1 MKLDRDNLDEPQ
13 EEDSIRKYS
22 IRTRFTI
29 WFLLLSIVPL
39 LAITYFV
46 QQINSNI
53 IIENEKESLQNVVQ
67 SKAQLI
73 DSWFTSQMSELEVAS
88 KADIAKTMDPI
99 RLNPYLS
106 ELKNRSLIFETMF
119 ALDLDGIVIAHS
131 NTSSIGGDYSDRSY
145 VSKVKNGESVFSE
158 VVVSKVTGNR
168 IIVLATPIYDNN
180 GTIVGILAG
189 SANFEMLVENI
200 INQNQDSDSIINLV
214 DNQGIIQVSVDETII
229 GKHADEAELIEEFKT
244 VLMKSMKESGISQFE
259 YMNETY
265 HISYAPIQ
273 TVDYGLSIN
282 TREEIVLAESKS
294 VQLTSFIIIMITAI
308 IIFAL
313 SLFIVRSITSP
324 ILSVARRM
332 KLVSRGDLSIEPMK
346 IRTQDELGELSH
358 NFNVMVDNMKNLVS
372 NIKVASV
379 QVHAASEELSA
390 SSEETLQA
398 TEQIASSIQSIASN
412 SEVQSEFSNEAT
424 KVAQNISGSIS
435 SISENIQRTNQLS
448 NDAVNAALSGN
459 KVIENT
465 INHMQTVNEKTSTAS
480 QTINLLGA
488 KSNEINEIIS
498 VITNIADQTNLLA
511 LNAAIEA
518 ARAGEYGKGFAV
530 VAEEVRKLAEQS
542 SEASGQIS
550 TLIQEIQHEI
560 SSSIEAMN
568 KGSEAVDEGMNFVN
582 KAGFEFTNISSMVE
596 EVSAHMQKILSESKL
611 IHSGSEKMV
620 EDIMKISTITKEAT
634 NNTHDIA
641 FASEQQNSTMQEIA
655 AAAEHLSY
663 MADELKKSAE
673 VFKF

>member
-1 MKLDRDNLDEPQ
+1 MKTDHVIPDEQ
-13 EEDSIRKYS
+13 LEEESIRKYS

-39 LAITYFV
+39 LLITFFV

-73 DSWFTSQMSELEVAS
+73 DSWFTSQMGELEVATKS
-88 KADIAKTMDPI
+88 DTVKSMEVGRI
-99 RLNPYLS
+99 NEYLAAL
-106 ELKNRSLIFETMF
+106 EERSDIFETMF
-119 ALDLDGIVIAHS
+119 TLDLNGVVIAHS
-131 NTSSIGGDYSDRSY
+131 NIDSIGSNYSARSY
-145 VSKVKNGESVFSE
+145 VPKAKNGESAFSE
-158 VVVSKVTGNR
+158 VLVSKATGNR
-168 IIVLATPIYDNN
+168 IVVLATPIHDDN
-180 GTIVGILAG
+180 GKVIGILAG
-189 SANFEMLVENI
+189 SANFEYLVNHVLMPNEN
-200 INQNQDSDSIINLV
+200 SDSLVNLI
-214 DNQGIIQVSVDETII
+214 DNQGIIQVSADENVI
-229 GKHADEAELIEEFKT
+229 GKHAKDADLIEEFQS
-244 VLMKSMKESGISQFE
+244 VLIDSMTQSGTSQFE
-259 YMNETY
+259 YIDETY
-265 HISYAPIQ
+265 HISYAPIK

-282 TREEIVLAESKS
+282 TREEVVLAQSKS
-294 VQLTSFIIIMITAI
+294 VQWTSLMIIFITAI
-308 IIFAL
+308 IIFVL
-313 SLFIVRSITSP
+313 SIFIVRSISRP

-332 KLVSRGDLSIEPMK
+332 KLVSNGDLAVEPIK

-358 NFNVMVDNMKNLVS
+358 NFNVMVDNMKDLVS
-372 NIKVASV
+372 NIKTASV

-412 SEVQSEFSNEAT
+412 SEVQSDFSNEAT
-424 KVAQNISGSIS
+424 NVAKNITSSIS
-435 SISENIQRTNQLS
+435 SISDNIQRTNQLS
-448 NDAVNAALSGN
+448 NNAVHAAMSGN
-459 KVIENT
+459 EVIENT
-465 INHMQTVNEKTSTAS
+465 INHMETVNEKTSTAS
-480 QTINLLGA
+480 EMINLLGA
-488 KSNEINEIIS
+488 KSNEINDIIS

-550 TLIQEIQHEI
+550 ALIQEIQHEI
-560 SSSIEAMN
+560 SSSMDAMN

-582 KAGFEFTNISSMVE
+582 KAGFEFTNISSIVE

-611 IHSGSEKMV
+611 IYSGSEKMV
-620 EDIMKISTITKEAT
+620 EGIMKISTITEEAT
-634 NNTHDIA
+634 NNTHEIA
-641 FASEQQNSTMQEIA
+641 FASEQQNSTMEEIA
-655 AAAEHLSY
+655 AAAENLSF

>member
-1 MKLDRDNLDEPQ
+1 MKLDRNNLDEPQ